1 MALRTRLR
9 EMGCNVHLSNLKVV
23 ARKVGAVMYPDLFVR
38 CGGLL
43 QQEVSTEDP
52 VVVFE
57 VLSTSTAQRDLTRK
71 KYAYQSIP
79 SVAAIVYVSQREPW
93 VDIVR
98 RTEHGWADGYV
109 EGMDAILELPEI
121 GSPCRSRRST
131 RTWPSSRR
139 PPKADSRSIQSPL
152 PAQIPREACRAC
164 GVAGDQRP
172 DIGVGQVEAGGI
184 LLAVPRR
191 VIGGTAVVPGERH
204 GVACPRRRLQPG
216 IEGRKVG
223 RRLSHR

>member
-1 MALRTRLR
+1 MGNLASDLQLDLDGFLDWEGRQDERFERLDGVVRMMSGGTAAHDRIAGNLYMALRTRLR

-121 GSPCRSRRST
+121 KVALPLAEIYEDVAFEPA
-131 RTWPSSRR
+131 PSE
-139 PPKADSRSIQSPL
+139 D
-152 PAQIPREACRAC
+152 
-164 GVAGDQRP
+164 
-172 DIGVGQVEAGGI
+172 
-184 LLAVPRR
+184 
-191 VIGGTAVVPGERH
+191 
-204 GVACPRRRLQPG
+204 
-216 IEGRKVG
+216 
-223 RRLSHR
+223 

>member
-1 MALRTRLR
+1 MGNLASDLQLDLDGFLDWEGRQDERFERLDGVGRMMSGGTAAHDRIAGNLYMALRTRLR

-121 GSPCRSRRST
+121 KVALPLAEIYEDVAFEPA
-131 RTWPSSRR
+131 PSE
-139 PPKADSRSIQSPL
+139 D
-152 PAQIPREACRAC
+152 
-164 GVAGDQRP
+164 
-172 DIGVGQVEAGGI
+172 
-184 LLAVPRR
+184 
-191 VIGGTAVVPGERH
+191 
-204 GVACPRRRLQPG
+204 
-216 IEGRKVG
+216 
-223 RRLSHR
+223 

>member
-1 MALRTRLR
+1 MGNLASDLQLDLDGFLDWEGRQDERFERLDGVGRRMSGGTAAHDRIAGNLYMALRTRLR

-121 GSPCRSRRST
+121 KVALPLAEIYEDVAFEPT
-131 RTWPSSRR
+131 PSE
-139 PPKADSRSIQSPL
+139 D
-152 PAQIPREACRAC
+152 
-164 GVAGDQRP
+164 
-172 DIGVGQVEAGGI
+172 
-184 LLAVPRR
+184 
-191 VIGGTAVVPGERH
+191 
-204 GVACPRRRLQPG
+204 
-216 IEGRKVG
+216 
-223 RRLSHR
+223 

>member
-1 MALRTRLR
+1 MGNLASDLEFDLDGFLDWEGRQDERFERLDGVVRMMSGGTAAHDRIAGNFYMALRARLR
-9 EMGCNVHLSNLKVV
+9 EIGGCNVHLSNLKVV
-23 ARKVGAVMYPDLFVR
+23 AREVGAVMYPDLFVR

-52 VVVFE
+52 VVIVE

-109 EGMDAILELPEI
+109 EGMDAVLDLPEI
-121 GSPCRSRRST
+121 
-131 RTWPSSRR
+131 
-139 PPKADSRSIQSPL
+139 K
-152 PAQIPREACRAC
+152 
-164 GVAGDQRP
+164 V
-172 DIGVGQVEAGGI
+172 
-184 LLAVPRR
+184 AVPLAE
-191 VIGGTAVVPGERH
+191 IYED
-204 GVACPRRRLQPG
+204 VAFEPAPS
-216 IEGRKVG
+216 ED
-223 RRLSHR
+223 